1 MVGKHRVQIGDNT
14 VRYDFVVSRN
24 ITIIRGDSGTGKTT
38 LYNLIQEMNQKKN
51 SGITWNCES
60 IIFVDENFS
69 SMRSEKFASI
79 VNSADNY
86 FVLITRAY
94 LPMLAYSI
102 KEVYS
107 MHVSGKYATL
117 NNEYEITV
125 NELQNVYSS
134 TLSYPPR
141 LITPDYVLCEDS
153 NSGLEMFHAL
163 AEKVSAECHSAH
175 GKSNIPEKV
184 LDFEENK
191 TYLII
196 VDGAAYGPEMG
207 ATVRYI
213 EDHFN
218 CYLYAPESF
227 EWLLLKVVF
236 SKDPM
241 IYRILKNPSDYT
253 ESTKYLSWERYFT
266 HVLEEHTKGTE
277 LEYHKKKLNKQY
289 LYARAMKILSK
300 FLLDSNINFDR
311 CMV

>member
-1 MVGKHRVQIGDNT
+1 MLTIVYGEVDGAINDPDTYFNHTYSQKWFEDPFVKEMIRAVDKSEVLSSHAIESPVLGIIPTSKLSGGVKALILVYKKPELLIDCTACGENCAEWILKIAENQNT
-14 VRYDFVVSRN
+14 L
-24 ITIIRGDSGTGKTT
+24 I
-38 LYNLIQEMNQKKN
+38 NL
-51 SGITWNCES
+51 
-60 IIFVDENFS
+60 
-69 SMRSEKFASI
+69 
-79 VNSADNY
+79 NY
-86 FVLITRAY
+86 FMDF
-94 LPMLAYSI
+94 P
-102 KEVYS
+102 EPF
-107 MHVSGKYATL
+107 
-117 NNEYEITV
+117 
-125 NELQNVYSS
+125 ELQNVYSS

-227 EWLLLKVVF
+227 EWLLLKVMF